1 MTSSVLSGNG
11 VIWSILAQV
20 YPQIQMVILHGK
32 LMIRLRLYIYICIY
46 TCIHIYIYVYTY
58 IHVFI
63 YIYNIYEYI
72 SIQVILTYIFSK
84 LPNGIFTF
92 SATRSQEGKDSFGQ
106 EAVDTL
112 IKEIEDKRDQA
123 VGRQ

>member
-11 VIWSILAQV
+11 VIWSILAQA
-20 YPQIQMVILHGK
+20 YPQIQMVILHGEGDDTPAC
-32 LMIRLRLYIYICIY
+32 IYIYI
-46 TCIHIYIYVYTY
+46 YID

-63 YIYNIYEYI
+63 YIYIYIYNTGHINIHFF
-72 SIQVILTYIFSK
+72 QTSK
-84 LPNGIFTF
+84 RDFHVFRP
-92 SATRSQEGKDSFGQ
+92 RSQEGKDSFGQ

-123 VGRQ
+123 VGHQ

>member
-1 MTSSVLSGNG
+1 M
-11 VIWSILAQV
+11 
-20 YPQIQMVILHGK
+20 
-32 LMIRLRLYIYICIY
+32 Y
-46 TCIHIYIYVYTY
+46 THTY
-58 IHVFI
+58 MYSYI